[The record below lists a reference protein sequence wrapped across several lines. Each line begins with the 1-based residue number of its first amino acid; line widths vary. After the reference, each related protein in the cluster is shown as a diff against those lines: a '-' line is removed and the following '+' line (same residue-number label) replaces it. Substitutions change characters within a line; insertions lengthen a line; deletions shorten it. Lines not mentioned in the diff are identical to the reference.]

1 MRRLHLIRQADDAM
15 IDEIKTKAIKE
26 GVPIIRDEGLAFL
39 LNYISEHH
47 CKQILELG
55 TAVGYSAISMAKL
68 SKDIHID
75 TIEKDPDMYGQAI
88 KNIRENDLEDQIS
101 LFFMP
106 IEDYVSEKH
115 YDLIF
120 VDAAKAQYGKYTEQF
135 LDNLSE
141 DGAMIYDNM
150 IFHGLV
156 YDIDHITSRS
166 LKSLVKKIVKFS
178 EMVHN
183 DERFDIMDFDNI
195 GDGILVLTRRKSG
208 T

>member
-75 TIEKDPDMYGQAI
+75 TIEG
-88 KNIRENDLEDQIS
+88 
-101 LFFMP
+101 
-106 IEDYVSEKH
+106 
-115 YDLIF
+115 
-120 VDAAKAQYGKYTEQF
+120 
-135 LDNLSE
+135 
-141 DGAMIYDNM
+141 
-150 IFHGLV
+150 
-156 YDIDHITSRS
+156 
-166 LKSLVKKIVKFS
+166 
-178 EMVHN
+178 
-183 DERFDIMDFDNI
+183 
-195 GDGILVLTRRKSG
+195 SG
-208 T
+208 HV

>member
-26 GVPIIRDEGLAFL
+26 GVPIIKDEGLAFL

-55 TAVGYSAISMAKL
+55 TAVGYSAICMAKL

-75 TIEKDPDMYGQAI
+75 TIEKDPDMYEQAL
-88 KNIRENDLEDQIS
+88 KNIRENDLQDQIS

-106 IEDYVSEKH
+106 IEDFVSAKH